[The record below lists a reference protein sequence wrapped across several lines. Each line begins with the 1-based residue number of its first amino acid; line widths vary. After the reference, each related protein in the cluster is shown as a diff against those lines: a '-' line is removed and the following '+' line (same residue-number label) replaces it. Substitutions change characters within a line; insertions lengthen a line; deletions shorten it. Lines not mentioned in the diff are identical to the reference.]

1 MFKLNT
7 YRDTVKGLPDLLNF
21 ASVIRPGV
29 VIGKDGA
36 LLAGYYYRADDI
48 SSASYSER
56 NYITSRVNAALARFG
71 DGWATWHDAARL
83 TDNYYPKDK
92 DNFFPDPISRLIDEQ
107 RRQKFE
113 EEGNHFVTEYVLVI
127 SYLPPNKA
135 SSKISSM
142 VWEEGQDTAKKNSED
157 VILEFFEKQ
166 LRTFEDLIAG
176 AVQLQ
181 RMTSY
186 TYTDE
191 FNKGHDRDQLVNYLE
206 FCITGNFLEKNIP
219 PYGAYM
225 DTYIGNHLLVTGDT
239 PKVDDNYMCLVTIDG
254 YPVESYPNI
263 LAVLETLPLVYR
275 WSNRMIY
282 LDNQT
287 AIKELRSV
295 EKKWRQ
301 KVKGFI
307 AQTLKT
313 EGKINEDALEMANNA
328 GAAVR
333 DAESG
338 LVSYG
343 YFTSTVVIFGR
354 DLKTLNDDAR
364 SVVREVQRL
373 GFTCRIE
380 NINSLESWIGTIPG
394 HADANIRRPLIHTLN
409 QSDLLPLS
417 SVWAGRP
424 ENPCP
429 FFDPNSPPLLYGA
442 TSGAT
447 PFRLNLHIDDVGH
460 TLMIGPTGSG
470 KSVALNTIAIQFLRY
485 RNARIFAFDKG
496 NSMWASSL
504 ACGGVHYD
512 IGGDAHVGSEAL
524 RFAPLQYI
532 DSESD
537 FAWALDWLSTCF
549 ELQAKKSLTP
559 NQRQLISKALTSFR
573 NSTIVGERGL
583 IEFISELQDE
593 EIRSAL
599 DPYASTAAGG
609 ILAGIQDNL
618 NVDAG
623 WWTVFEIE
631 NLMEMGEVNLLPVL
645 LYLFRRIE
653 KSLDGRPTIL
663 SLDEAWLMLGHP
675 TFRDKIREWLKVLR
689 KANCS
694 VVMATQSLTDALNSG
709 IFDVLVENCLTKIL
723 LPNAEADKEGTDKVP
738 GPLDLYKAIGLNDV
752 EINILKNA
760 TRKRDY
766 YYLSSEGKRLFTL
779 SLDDIALAFVAA
791 NYKDNNKEMREL
803 MLTHG
808 DKWPFEW
815 LKQKGIDHDFIKAS
829 AA

>member
-7 YRDTVKGLPDLLNF
+7 YRDKAKGLPDLLNF
-21 ASVIRPGV
+21 ASVINPGV
-29 VIGKDGA
+29 VIGKDGS
-36 LLAGYYYRADDI
+36 LIAGYYYRADDI
-48 SSASYSER
+48 SSSSYAER
-56 NYITSRVNAALARFG
+56 NYITARINAALSRLG
-71 DGWATWHDAARL
+71 DGWVTWHDAARL
-83 TDNYYPKDK
+83 TDNYYPTDAE
-92 DNFFPDPISRLIDEQ
+92 NHFPEPLSRLIDQQ
-107 RRQKFE
+107 RRLKFQK
-113 EEGNHFVTEYVLVI
+113 EGQHFVTEYVLII
-127 SYLPPNKA
+127 SYLPPNRTSNKL
-135 SSKISSM
+135 SNL
-142 VWEEGQDTAKKNSED
+142 VWEDSQESEKKNSEELLLD
-157 VILEFFEKQ
+157 YFEKQ
-166 LRTFEDLIAG
+166 LLIFEDLIAN
-176 AVQLQ
+176 AIQLQ

-186 TYTDE
+186 TYTD
-191 FNKGHDRDQLVNYLE
+191 NLGRNHTRDQLVNYLE
-206 FCITGNFLEKNIP
+206 FCITGDFLEKNIP
-219 PYGAYM
+219 PHGAYL
-225 DTYIGNHLLVTGDT
+225 DTFIGNHLLVTGDT
-239 PKVDDNYMCLVTIDG
+239 PKIDDRYMCLVTIEG
-254 YPVESYPNI
+254 YPPESYPNI
-263 LAVLETLPLVYR
+263 LAVLETLPMVYR

-301 KVKGFI
+301 KVRGFVS
-307 AQTLKT
+307 QTLKT
-313 EGKINEDALEMANNA
+313 EGKINQDALDMAEGAN
-328 GAAVR
+328 AAVR

-343 YFTSTVVIFGR
+343 YFTSTVVIFGKVLK
-354 DLKTLNDDAR
+354 DLHEDAR
-364 SVVREVQRL
+364 TVVREIQRL

-409 QSDLLPLS
+409 QSDLIPLS

-429 FFDPNSPPLLYGA
+429 YFAPHSPPLLFGA

-447 PFRLNLHIDDVGH
+447 PFRLNLHVDDVGH
-460 TLMIGPTGSG
+460 TLIIGPTGSG
-470 KSVALNTIAIQFLRY
+470 KSVLLNTIAVQFLRY
-485 RNARIFAFDKG
+485 QNARIFAFDKG
-496 NSMWASSL
+496 NSMWAVSQ

-512 IGGDAHVGSEAL
+512 IGGDTGTATDL

-532 DSESD
+532 DTDSD
-537 FAWALDWLSTCF
+537 FSWALDWLSTCF
-549 ELQAKKSLTP
+549 ELQAKKPLTP
-559 NQRQLISKALTSFR
+559 TQRQALTKALASFR
-573 NSTIVGERGL
+573 DSTSIGERGL
-583 IEFISELQDE
+583 VEFISEIQDI
-593 EIRSAL
+593 EIRNAI
-599 DPYASTAAGG
+599 DPYSTTAAGG
-609 ILAGIQDNL
+609 ILSGIEDNL
-618 NVDAG
+618 NVNAG

-663 SLDEAWLMLGHP
+663 SLDEAWLMLSHP
-675 TFRDKIREWLKVLR
+675 TFREKIREWLKVLR

-752 EINILKNA
+752 EIEIIKNA

-791 NYKDNNKEMREL
+791 NYKDNHKEIRGL
-803 MLTHG
+803 IKIYG
-808 DKWPFEW
+808 NKWPFEW
-815 LKQKGIDHDFIKAS
+815 LKQKGITHDFIQEAV
-829 AA
+829 A